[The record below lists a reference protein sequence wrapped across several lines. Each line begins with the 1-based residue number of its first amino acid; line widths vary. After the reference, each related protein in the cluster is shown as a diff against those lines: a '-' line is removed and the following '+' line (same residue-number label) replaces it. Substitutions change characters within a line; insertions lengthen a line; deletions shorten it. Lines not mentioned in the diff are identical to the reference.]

1 MAETQNILALYDCRS
16 KQEYIYRTN
25 RVQEITGA
33 SELLSSLFKDF
44 FTDENKQFRIKGNW
58 HEKANDDF
66 IQNFNSSGLDAE
78 VIYEGGGNLCVIFK
92 DKETYIS
99 VNKALSRQ
107 VLEKTYAVS
116 IIASATEVSGDFV
129 GDRARLYA
137 ENAMQKNLGSYH
149 IPCNV
154 LPFTQVD
161 RLTYQPIVEKAAGRE
176 YTSESIRKKHKYDEI
191 SQKSKTDKKQI
202 LENEF
207 DAMTE
212 KGTESLLAIIYIDG
226 NNMGS
231 KVKKVTENVTDYT
244 SGVNALRHFSEKT
257 NCDFVEKPIKAIE
270 EKLTKLYNADSNH
283 KNRYSYRK
291 VISGGDEI
299 TIVCNAR
306 AVPDILNTYFE
317 TLTSESDNSACA
329 GVAIFHSHAPF
340 ADVYE
345 IAEQSCEMGKKLSH
359 KAGNENN
366 NYIDFHYCHAGITNS
381 LDEIRKRQES
391 KFTARPYEYSTDW
404 KEFNK
409 YGRMLKEI
417 NRSDVK
423 ALGEAIIKGDSYY
436 KTELRRIKSRQKKES
451 PINDIN
457 FNENDMK
464 IKSFIFD
471 ISIIYDLWFNDTEVK
486 NNEQN

>member
-1 MAETQNILALYDCRS
+1 MAETKNILALYDCRS

-44 FTDENKQFRIKGNW
+44 FNEENKQFRIKGNW
-58 HEKANDDF
+58 HKKAEGDF
-66 IQNFNSSGLDAE
+66 IENFNSSGLDAE
-78 VIYEGGGNLCVIFK
+78 VIYEGGGNLCVFFK
-92 DKETYIS
+92 DKETYIN

-129 GDRARLYA
+129 SDRAKLYA

-154 LPFTQVD
+154 LPFTQID
-161 RLTYQPIVEKAAGRE
+161 RLTYQPIVAKNDNKE
-176 YTSESIRKKHKYDEI
+176 YTSESIRKQNKYKEI
-191 SQKSKTDKKQI
+191 SEKDRSDSKQI

-231 KVKKVTENVTDYT
+231 KVKEATENLTKYTD
-244 SGVNALRHFSEKT
+244 GINALRKFSEDT
-257 NCDFVEKPIKAIE
+257 NRDFVEKPIKAIE
-270 EKLTKLYNADSNH
+270 EKLTSLYNAADKH
-283 KNRYSYRK
+283 KNCYSYRK

-299 TIVCNAR
+299 TLVCNAR
-306 AVPDILNTYFE
+306 AVPYILDTYFE
-317 TLTSESDNSACA
+317 TLTSESSNSACA

-345 IAEQSCEMGKKLSH
+345 IAEQSCEMGKRLSH
-359 KAGNENN
+359 LEENKDK

-381 LDEIRKRQES
+381 LDEIRRRQEE

-404 KEFNK
+404 KEFK
-409 YGRMLKEI
+409 RIGKMLKGI

-436 KTELRRIKSRQKKES
+436 RSELRRIQSRNK
-451 PINDIN
+451 N
-457 FNENDMK
+457 FSIDENDTK
-464 IKSFIFD
+464 IKSYIFD
-471 ISIIYDLWFNDTEVK
+471 ISIVYDLWFSDSEVN
-486 NNEQN
+486 NNEQD